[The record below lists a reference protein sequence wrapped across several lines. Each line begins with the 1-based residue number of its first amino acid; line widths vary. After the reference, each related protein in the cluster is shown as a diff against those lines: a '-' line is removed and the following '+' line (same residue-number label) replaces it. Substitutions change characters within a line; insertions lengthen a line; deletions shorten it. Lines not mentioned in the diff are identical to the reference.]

1 MKKIGFIIGRFQ
13 PLHSGHKSMIR
24 QASKMFDYVVIIVGS
39 AQRSRTMKNP
49 WTLEERE
56 DKIIQFLN
64 FEGLENCNIH
74 RAYDSRYCDNL
85 WRDQIKRAIFT
96 WSLMFNADPVL
107 AGYTKD
113 GNDYLKWFPEIEY
126 QELKQEVQISAT
138 EVREHMLKHDLRLL
152 PLEVVQEA
160 KYYEDEA
167 KKFSVYPYPETLN
180 FVCADVVLV
189 CQGRVAL
196 IERKNYPGKGA
207 WALPGGFKNN
217 NETTYQ
223 CALREA
229 KEEVGVDLEGLP
241 YYRNSVYDDP
251 TRSPGIPRI
260 TTAFLFRLE
269 SFPELNAADDAAKVQ
284 WFKFEDLKNIR
295 MHDDHFDILHD
306 MLQFPL

>member
-24 QASKMFDYVVIIVGS
+24 QASKMFDQVVIIIGS

-49 WTLEERE
+49 WTVGERGE
-56 DKIIQFLN
+56 KIIQFLN
-64 FEGLENCNIH
+64 FEGIENWTVTG
-74 RAYDSRYCDNL
+74 AYDSKYSDAAWRTQINDIMVRYA
-85 WRDQIKRAIFT
+85 AIH
-96 WSLMFNADPVL
+96 SAKPVL

-138 EVREHMLKHDLRLL
+138 EVREHMLKHDPRLL
-152 PLEVVQEA
+152 PPEVVQEA
-160 KYYEDEA
+160 KYYEEEA

-189 CQGRVAL
+189 CQGHVAL
-196 IERKNYPGKGA
+196 INRKNYPGKGA

-229 KEEVGVDLEGLP
+229 KEEVGIDLTGVP
-241 YYRNSVYDDP
+241 CYRDSVYDDP

-260 TTAFLFRLE
+260 TSAFLFRLE
-269 SFPELNAADDAAKVQ
+269 SFPELNAADDAAEVQ
-284 WFKFEDLKNIR
+284 WFKFEYLKDIR

-306 MLQFPL
+306 MLQFRL